1 MGNKLFH
8 ENPLFTLKWMS
19 RYAAY
24 TRSARWSKS
33 KLHAFQDNKLRK
45 IIQYA
50 GKHVPYYREL
60 FSQIGLDTKSFRGR
74 DDLHKIPLLDKETLR
89 TRPEEFISDEAG
101 KLNCRTEKTSGST
114 GTPLEILLDEE
125 SRINKMA
132 ASWRAHVW
140 AGDSF
145 FVNKFMI
152 KGLSGTYKQDYGVVR
167 DSFFRKCVFL
177 NSSRMTKETCL
188 AAAELLRRYQPVF
201 YEGYSRSF
209 IDFLQFIKDKKHS
222 IISPRGIFCYG
233 ETLSQQT
240 RSFVENGFTAKV
252 YDFYA
257 NAENSAMICQLPSGR
272 KLFTEDYFYPEVLD
286 GNGYPSETNY
296 GELVSTSFYN
306 YAMPL
311 IRYRTR
317 DNVRLADKQDCSFRE
332 VLEIEGRMDDYLLLP
347 NGRKIYF
354 ADGALGY
361 AKGIIA
367 AQYIQYDIDEITIN
381 LVVDSHFLPE
391 YYNDI
396 ESNLRRIKN
405 ISEDVD
411 IKFAIVDKLEK
422 SKSGKAPLI
431 ISKLKK

>member
-19 RYAAY
+19 RYVAY
-24 TRSARWSKS
+24 TRSARWPKS

-60 FSQIGLDTKSFRGR
+60 FAQIGLDTKSFRGR

-140 AGDSF
+140 AGDSI

-167 DSFFRKCVFL
+167 DSLFRKCVFL
-177 NSSRMTKETCL
+177 NSSRMTQEACL
-188 AAAELLRRYQPVF
+188 AVAELLRRYQPVF

-209 IDFLQFIKDKKHS
+209 IDFLQFIKEKKHS

-240 RSFVENGFTAKV
+240 RSFIEKGFATRA

-257 NAENSAMICQLPSGR
+257 NAENSAMICQLPSGS
-272 KLFTEDYFYPEVLD
+272 KLFSEDYFYPEVLD
-286 GNGYPSETNY
+286 GNGDPSVTNY
-296 GELVSTSFYN
+296 GELISTSFYN

-317 DNVRLADKQDCSFRE
+317 DNVRLADKQDFSFRE

-361 AKGIIA
+361 AKGVVA
-367 AQYIQYDIDEITIN
+367 AQYVQSEINVITIN
-381 LVVDSHFLPE
+381 MIVDGMFSQTYFA
-391 YYNDI
+391 DI

-405 ISEDVD
+405 IGDDVD
-411 IKFAIVDKLEK
+411 INFAIVDKLEK

-431 ISKLKK
+431 ISKLRK

>member
-60 FSQIGLDTKSFRGR
+60 FAQIGLDTKSFRGR

-145 FVNKFMI
+145 FCEQVHD
-152 KGLSGTYKQDYGVVR
+152 QGVVG
-167 DSFFRKCVFL
+167 
-177 NSSRMTKETCL
+177 N
-188 AAAELLRRYQPVF
+188 
-201 YEGYSRSF
+201 
-209 IDFLQFIKDKKHS
+209 I
-222 IISPRGIFCYG
+222 
-233 ETLSQQT
+233 QT
-240 RSFVENGFTAKV
+240 RLWCREGQFFQK
-252 YDFYA
+252 
-257 NAENSAMICQLPSGR
+257 MC
-272 KLFTEDYFYPEVLD
+272 
-286 GNGYPSETNY
+286 
-296 GELVSTSFYN
+296 VS
-306 YAMPL
+306 
-311 IRYRTR
+311 
-317 DNVRLADKQDCSFRE
+317 
-332 VLEIEGRMDDYLLLP
+332 
-347 NGRKIYF
+347 
-354 ADGALGY
+354 
-361 AKGIIA
+361 
-367 AQYIQYDIDEITIN
+367 
-381 LVVDSHFLPE
+381 
-391 YYNDI
+391 
-396 ESNLRRIKN
+396 
-405 ISEDVD
+405 
-411 IKFAIVDKLEK
+411 
-422 SKSGKAPLI
+422 
-431 ISKLKK
+431 

>member
-1 MGNKLFH
+1 
-8 ENPLFTLKWMS
+8 
-19 RYAAY
+19 
-24 TRSARWSKS
+24 
-33 KLHAFQDNKLRK
+33 
-45 IIQYA
+45 
-50 GKHVPYYREL
+50 
-60 FSQIGLDTKSFRGR
+60 
-74 DDLHKIPLLDKETLR
+74 
-89 TRPEEFISDEAG
+89 
-101 KLNCRTEKTSGST
+101 
-114 GTPLEILLDEE
+114 
-125 SRINKMA
+125 MA

-240 RSFVENGFTAKV
+240 RSFVENGFTTKV

-286 GNGYPSETNY
+286 GKGHPSETNY